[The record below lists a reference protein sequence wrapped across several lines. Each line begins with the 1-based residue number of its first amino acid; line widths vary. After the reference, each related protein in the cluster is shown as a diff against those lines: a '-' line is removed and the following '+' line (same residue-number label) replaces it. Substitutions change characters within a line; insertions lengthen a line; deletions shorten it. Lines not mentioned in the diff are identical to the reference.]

1 MKNILQLIILS
12 VLVILIACNKDKFTT
27 APQVK
32 IKNISPANV
41 LNGNLIE
48 LKGSFTDDEGDL
60 DSVYIVY
67 KYYNG
72 ATATKTDTFRN
83 SYESLGVPANTRSAE
98 ITVSY
103 TYNQSN
109 PPYLP
114 GVNKDTTASLG
125 LLLIDKA
132 GQRSN
137 YAESEKIRLI
147 KP

>member
-1 MKNILQLIILS
+1 MKNINKLIIFC

-32 IKNISPANV
+32 IKGITPTTV
-41 LNGNLIE
+41 VNGDLIE

-67 KYYNG
+67 KFYNG
-72 ATATKTDTFRN
+72 DIVTDVDTFRN
-83 SYESLGVPANTRSAE
+83 SYQSLGVPANTRSAE
-98 ITVSY
+98 ITVAY

-114 GVNKDTTASLG
+114 GVNKDTTAAFG
-125 LLLIDKA
+125 LVLIDKA

-137 YAESEKIRLI
+137 YAESEKIRLK